1 MERELKLILS
11 LDMAKKWYKS
21 NDTELK
27 TLALSVYTEDELTTI
42 TMDDIINA
50 TDDRA
55 YHSFTD
61 KIHAYLNILIVARY
75 FNNNWNKKDD
85 EIGYFYSYNNH
96 TDSWDIKQHNTVTY
110 TGIVYYKT
118 KEIAEKAFEIS
129 KKFYELLR

>member
-11 LDMAKKWYKS
+11 LEMAKKWYKS
-21 NDTELK
+21 NDKELQ
-27 TLALSVYTEDELTTI
+27 TLALTVYTKDELTTI

-61 KIHAYLNILIVARY
+61 KIHSYLNILIVARY
-75 FNNNWNKKDD
+75 FNKNWNKKDE

-96 TDSWDIKQHNTVTY
+96 TNCWDIKQHNTVTY

-118 KEIAEKAFEIS
+118 KEIAEEAFKIS
-129 KKFYELLR
+129 KKFYEILK